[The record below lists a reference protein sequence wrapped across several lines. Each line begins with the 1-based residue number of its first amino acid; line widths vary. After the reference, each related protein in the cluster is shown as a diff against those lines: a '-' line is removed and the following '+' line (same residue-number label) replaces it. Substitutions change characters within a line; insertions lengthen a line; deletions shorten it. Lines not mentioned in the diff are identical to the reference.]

1 MALVKVAS
9 PCGDFSCLGALV
21 HRCRAADYV
30 PTRHVAQALDSRPHN
45 TLILSLF
52 VGKNFLRTSFLGL
65 ATGQI
70 EIGDVIYF
78 FPS

>member
-1 MALVKVAS
+1 MFGGTSTPSQGSGL
-9 PCGDFSCLGALV
+9 
-21 HRCRAADYV
+21 RADTACS
-30 PTRHVAQALDSRPHN
+30 QALDSRLHN

-52 VGKNFLRTSFLGL
+52 GGRNFLRTSFLGL